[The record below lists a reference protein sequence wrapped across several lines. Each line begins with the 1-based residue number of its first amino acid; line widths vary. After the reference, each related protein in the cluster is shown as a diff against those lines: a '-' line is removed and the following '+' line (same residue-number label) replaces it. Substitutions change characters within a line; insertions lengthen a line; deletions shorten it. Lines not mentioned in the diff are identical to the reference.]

1 MLYTMDIINTLFPV
15 VSFFLLFAGK
25 TTRHKNLI
33 VIALWLSLIAI
44 VLQYQTSG
52 GEILGSYFN
61 YYHTSIY
68 TLTIIVLLICL
79 IDVLF
84 SFAKV
89 AVNKSVKYLTAF
101 IAAFSSISVILLLVN
116 LWVNAQF
123 IEDRLPGTPVLQ
135 VATFKKLDYC
145 SYSYVFYKVSQHG
158 KMSYLCPNYYGLL
171 PAVGHL
177 KLAPDYVIRQLP
189 LPLQA
194 KFQLNQSNK
203 R

>member
-15 VSFFLLFAGK
+15 VSCFLLFAGK
-25 TTRHKNLI
+25 MTRHKNLI

-61 YYHTSIY
+61 YTHTLVY
-68 TLTIIVLLICL
+68 TVTIVVLLICL

-84 SFAKV
+84 SFAKETLTT
-89 AVNKSVKYLTAF
+89 SIRYLTGF
-101 IAAFSSISVILLLVN
+101 IAAFSIISVLLLLGN
-116 LWVNAQF
+116 LWINARF
-123 IEDRLPGTPVLQ
+123 IEDRLQGTPVLQ

-145 SYSYVFYKVSQHG
+145 SYSYVFYKVSQDG
-158 KMSYLCPNYYGLL
+158 KMSYMCPNYYGLL

-177 KLAPDYVIRQLP
+177 KIAPDYVIRQLP
-189 LPLQA
+189 LPLQV
-194 KFQLNQSNK
+194 KFQLNQPNK
-203 R
+203 M